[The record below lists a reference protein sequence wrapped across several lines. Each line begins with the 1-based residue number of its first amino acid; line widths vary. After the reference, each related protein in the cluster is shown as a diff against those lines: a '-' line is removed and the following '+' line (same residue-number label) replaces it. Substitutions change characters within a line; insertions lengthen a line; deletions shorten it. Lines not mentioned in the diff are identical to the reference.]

1 MRICMNLF
9 ELMQLTVEE
18 IKLQTNWWRLTD
30 QKIFLYKDRAT
41 RRNIDD
47 EVKRRMVVL
56 SV

>member
-1 MRICMNLF
+1 MNLF
-9 ELMQLTVEE
+9 KLMQLTVEE